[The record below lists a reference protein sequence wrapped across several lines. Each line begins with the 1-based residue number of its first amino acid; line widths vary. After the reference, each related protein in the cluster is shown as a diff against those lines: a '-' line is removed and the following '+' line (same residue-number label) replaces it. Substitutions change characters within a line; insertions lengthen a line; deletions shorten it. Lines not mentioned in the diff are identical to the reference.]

1 MIQSE
6 GKKPDRIPVVARGLG
21 RAGLLPFCGIP
32 VLMWLEPHHRELY
45 VDLLANYAL
54 AIISFLVGVWWGLA
68 LIRRTPSALLL
79 SNAVVI
85 VAFLGRSLLAGSV
98 FFLLCAMLFFGT
110 LMIERRH
117 PLFRPQRL
125 YYARLRMELTVVA
138 ILMLLWAAWL
148 A

>member
-1 MIQSE
+1 VIE
-6 GKKPDRIPVVARGLG
+6 PEEKKPDRIPGVARGLG

-85 VAFLGRSLLAGSV
+85 VAFFGRSLLTGSV
-98 FFLLCAMLFFGT
+98 FFLLCAALFSST
-110 LMIERRH
+110 VMIERRH
-117 PLFRPQRL
+117 PLFRPQPL
-125 YYARLRMELTVVA
+125 YYARLRMELTIVA
-138 ILMLLWAAWL
+138 TIMLLCAAWL